1 VSEDGA
7 DQRRRTAEAVMY
19 WMRRRGLTRQVFAD
33 RLGKSLSW
41 VDKIKAGDRQLD
53 RLSVLRQI
61 AYVLEVPLEALI
73 DPDLAK
79 RQRQCP
85 DEHEIAAVRGAL
97 RRYDAV
103 TNVFR
108 PSGDVLPEPDLARLE
123 RAVHYGWFAFQSAN
137 YAAIGG
143 LLPHLIRD
151 AQAAV
156 WQLDGD
162 DQRTARKWLAWAY
175 HLTDATAQKLG
186 DAQLAWIAADRGIQ
200 VAEQT
205 GDLTLIASA
214 ARAVAR
220 ALLAAHEGHDALQL
234 IHNAIGRLEPNLAKA
249 DAGLLSEYGMLF
261 LSGSIT
267 AARLG
272 LAAEVRDLQAEA
284 LTVAT
289 RLGGD
294 ANHNWSA
301 FGPTNVLIHR
311 VSALA
316 DMQGA
321 GLVAEAAADINPV
334 DLNALPRERRA
345 THLGDLAR
353 GYLQAGRRD
362 QAAATLL
369 RADQLAPGEVRCRR
383 QTKDTLGQL
392 ILGYPRGHKPPAAI
406 TTLAKTIG
414 ITV

>member
-1 VSEDGA
+1 
-7 DQRRRTAEAVMY
+7 MY

-41 VDKIKAGDRQLD
+41 VDKIRAGDRQLD

-61 AYVLEVPLEALI
+61 AYVLEVPLEALL
-73 DPDLAK
+73 DPDTAK

-85 DEHEIAAVRGAL
+85 DDHEIAAIRAAL
-97 RRYDAV
+97 RRYDTV

-123 RAVHYGWFAFQSAN
+123 RAVHYGWHAFQTAN

-162 DQRTARKWLAWAY
+162 DQWAARTWLAWTY
-175 HLTDATAQKLG
+175 LLTDGTALKLG

-200 VAEQT
+200 VAEQS
-205 GDLTLIASA
+205 GDLTLIATA
-214 ARAVAR
+214 ARHVAGV
-220 ALLAAHEGHDALQL
+220 LSESHQGHDALQL
-234 IHNAIGRLEPNLAKA
+234 IHNAIGRLEPNLANA
-249 DAGLLSEYGMLF
+249 DAGFLSAYGALF
-261 LSGSIT
+261 LKGSIA

-294 ANHNWSA
+294 ANHNWTA

-311 VSALA
+311 ASALA

-321 GLVAEAAADINPV
+321 GLVTEAAADINPD

-353 GYLQAGRRD
+353 GYLQAGKRD
-362 QAAATLL
+362 AAATTLL
-369 RADQLAPGEVRCRR
+369 AADQLAPGEVRCRR
-383 QTKDTLGQL
+383 QTKNTLGQL
-392 ILGYPRGHKPPAAI
+392 VVSYPRGHKPPAAI